1 MVRRSTVLLLVTAGF
16 GLFYLAATLTL
27 GSTPDAGDDGQSV
40 AGWFGD
46 HDGQV
51 RAWLW
56 LLTLSAPLFA
66 VYAALVRAQLPA
78 PHRDVF
84 FFGAIAFAAETAVQG
99 WVWAGMAWHAGQLQP
114 ATARTLLDVASFW
127 GPVLTSTTVMMLA
140 PVVLLAFQAGS
151 GLPRWLGLLAGI
163 ALVEQLVET
172 VTIFGRHGFIAPGG
186 PMNVDLGAGLVAL
199 ALLSLG
205 VTLARRGARTGAP
218 GETGPSPLPAS
229 P

>member
-1 MVRRSTVLLLVTAGF
+1 MRKSTLLLVATIGF
-16 GLFYLAATLTL
+16 GALYLAGAIAL
-27 GSTPDAGDDGQSV
+27 GMPPEAKDSAQTV
-40 AGWFGD
+40 AAWFRD
-46 HDGQV
+46 HDGNV

-56 LLTLSAPLFA
+56 FLTLSAPLFA
-66 VYAALVRAQLPA
+66 VFAALVRERLPS

-99 WVWAGMAWHAGQLQP
+99 WIWGGMAWHADALQP

-127 GPVLTSTTVMMLA
+127 GPVLTSTTVTMLA
-140 PVVLLAFQAGS
+140 PIALLGLQGRPPV
-151 GLPRWLGLLAGI
+151 LPRWLGVVAAL

-186 PMNVDLGAGLVAL
+186 PMNIYLGAGLTAI

-205 VTLARRGARTGAP
+205 IALAGSERPTPR
-218 GETGPSPLPAS
+218 PAAG
-229 P
+229 